1 MIRTTCGAVVSSA
14 AGAAAGFLTRPC
26 CVGPAVLSVLGVST
40 VGLAEMFA
48 AHRPMLIAFG
58 AVLLPSTLWINMRG
72 DGGWFNKSIAVA
84 ATAIGFGWSMR
95 TLGVW

>member
-1 MIRTTCGAVVSSA
+1 MIRATCGIVVSSA

-26 CVGPAVLSVLGVST
+26 CVGPAVLSVLGVSS

-58 AVLLPSTLWINMRG
+58 AVMLTSTLWINMRR
-72 DGGWFNKSIAVA
+72 DGGWFNKSIAAA

-95 TLGVW
+95 ALGVW